1 MLGLNQAN
9 VIFLVLTVSSV
20 TADGDFL
27 YISKTRNASVDIV
40 CESAKKEENLF
51 AFSLTRKLL
60 QSRQVLYFRKGSKA
74 FINNSDDKDRI
85 TAQDKLDNH
94 TVHLRISNLQGQD
107 TDVYDCEFHYGDP
120 PFDISV
126 PGKMKFFIY
135 VEDFS
140 HEPCNC
146 SSYLPLIYVI
156 SGAACLLGVMMVTFA
171 TIYCCKRPKRK
182 PPQPMVPVYEEMTG
196 VQPAKEKATKLQ
208 ETNNFLLSKENYY
221 EKPKSRQFP
230 E

>member
-20 TADGDFL
+20 TDGDFL
-27 YISKTRNASVDIV
+27 YISKTQNASVDIV
-40 CESAKKEENLF
+40 CESANKKENLF

-60 QSRQVLYFRKGSKA
+60 QSRQVLYLYKGRKA
-74 FINNSDDKDRI
+74 FINNSEDKDRI
-85 TAQDKLDNH
+85 TAQDKMDNH

-107 TDVYDCEFHYGDP
+107 TDVYDCEFHYGGS
-120 PFDISV
+120 PFDITV

-140 HEPCNC
+140 HEPCFG
-146 SSYLPLIYVI
+146 SSYLLLLYVI
-156 SGAACLLGVMMVTFA
+156 SGAACLLGVMVVTFA

-196 VQPAKEKATKLQ
+196 VQHAKEKATKLQ

-221 EKPKSRQFP
+221 EKPKSRQFL